1 MQLILASTSPA
12 RLATLRAAGI
22 EPVVVPS
29 DVDEDAVI
37 EAAEAT
43 SGPLSPEDMVLL
55 LARAKAEAV
64 IGLDTVAKATYSTS
78 DEPTK
83 GVLVLG
89 GDSAFVL
96 DGVIYGKPHTPEAAT
111 ARWHSQRGRTGH
123 LYSGHWLIHVIDGVP
138 APSGVGAGSGVGHV
152 AVAEVTFANDISDA
166 EIDAYVASGEPLKVA
181 GAFTIDSLGAAFI
194 DKIIGDPSTV
204 IGVSIP
210 TVRRLARELD
220 VEWPELWN
228 R

>member
-12 RLATLRAAGI
+12 RLATLRAAGF
-22 EPVVVPS
+22 EPVVAPS
-29 DVDEDAVI
+29 DVDEDAVV

-111 ARWHSQRGRTGH
+111 ARWHAQRGRTGH
-123 LYSGHWLIHVIDGVP
+123 LYSGHWLIDHREGMSN
-138 APSGVGAGSGVGHV
+138 ASVGEVT
-152 AVAEVTFANDISDA
+152 VAEVTFANDISDD
-166 EIDAYVASGEPLKVA
+166 ELESYIRSGEPLKVA

-194 DKIIGDPSTV
+194 DRISGDPSTV
-204 IGVSIP
+204 VGVSVP
-210 TVRRLARELD
+210 ALRRR
-220 VEWPELWN
+220 P
-228 R
+228 

>member
-1 MQLILASTSPA
+1 MQLFLASTSPA
-12 RLATLRAAGI
+12 RLATLRSAGI
-22 EPVVVPS
+22 EPVVVHS
-29 DVDEDAVI
+29 DVDEDAVVT
-37 EAAEAT
+37 AAEAK
-43 SGPLSPEDMVLL
+43 SGPLSAEDMVLL

-64 IGLDTVAKATYSTS
+64 ISTS
-78 DEPTK
+78 SIIEASAGQ

-111 ARWHSQRGRTGH
+111 ARWHAQRGRTGH
-123 LYSGHWLIHVIDGVP
+123 LYSGHWLIHIINGKP

-152 AVAEVTFANDISDA
+152 SVAEVTFANDMTDA

-181 GAFTIDSLGAAFI
+181 GAFTIDSLGSAFI
-194 DKIIGDPSTV
+194 DRIVGDPSTV
-204 IGVSIP
+204 VGVSVP

-220 VEWPELWN
+220 VEWPDLWN
-228 R
+228 RI